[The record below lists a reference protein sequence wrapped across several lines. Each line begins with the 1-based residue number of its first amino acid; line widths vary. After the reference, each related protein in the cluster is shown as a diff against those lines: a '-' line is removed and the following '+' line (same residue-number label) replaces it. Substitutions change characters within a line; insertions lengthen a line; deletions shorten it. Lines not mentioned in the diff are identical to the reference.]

1 MRNKEF
7 DLILNRMCRRF
18 EENEFNPDEWS
29 YGYDIRLTFAFS
41 EYFNSLE
48 DYQIAEEFE
57 DGDEDLE
64 KTVKLRKYFNERLS
78 LRLTENHKILM
89 SNLMGG
95 MIYE

>member
-7 DLILNRMCRRF
+7 DLILNRMCRKF

-29 YGYDIRLTFAFS
+29 YGYDISLTFAFS

-64 KTVKLRKYFNERLS
+64 KTVAK
-78 LRLTENHKILM
+78 KILQRTFKPPFNRKPQN
-89 SNLMGG
+89 SDEQLNGRNDL
-95 MIYE
+95 

>member
-7 DLILNRMCRRF
+7 DLILNRMCRGF

-29 YGYDIRLTFAFS
+29 YGYDIGLTFAFS

-64 KTVKLRKYFNERLS
+64 KTVKLREYFNERFS
-78 LRLTENHKILM
+78 RRLTENHKILM
-89 SNLMGG
+89 SNLMEG
-95 MIYE
+95 MIYG